1 MEFANQLVDK
11 VGKEYL
17 SYSSIKYA
25 LQDMRL
31 WEMYM
36 AGQLKKES
44 QALYFGSV
52 YDCLLFEPEKY
63 EERFATF
70 DDHEIVA
77 EIGGA
82 KPRTTLKY
90 KKWKKDMET
99 FADTNNL
106 QLVSEEDFAMAIDM
120 INRLDETGLKDSYLT
135 GEVQV
140 EFNSFIGEIPVR
152 GFLDVKGDGFITDS
166 KSCRSVK
173 SFGRDIFSFG
183 YDIQAYIYTSVFP
196 GNDYYWVAQEKSYPY
211 LPALVKATPETIERG
226 KGKFELAINRIMSY
240 LDSDVS
246 TETFYAEF
254 EV

>member
-1 MEFANQLVDK
+1 MEFANKLVNK

-36 AGQLKKES
+36 SGQLKKTS
-44 QALYFGSV
+44 QALSFGSV

-63 EERFATF
+63 EERFVTF
-70 DDHEIVA
+70 DDSEIIK
-77 EIGGA
+77 EIGG
-82 KPRTTLKY
+82 KSPRATSKY
-90 KKWKKDMET
+90 KVWKDELIAQSKERK
-99 FADTNNL
+99 L
-106 QLVSEEDFAMAIDM
+106 EVVSEEDFMMALDM
-120 INRLDETGLKDSYLT
+120 INRLDETGLKDSFLT

-140 EFNSFIGEIPVR
+140 EFNSFIDEVPVR
-152 GFLDVKGDGFITDS
+152 GFLDCKGDTFITDS

-173 SFGRDIFSFG
+173 GFGRDVFSFG

-196 GNDYYWVAQEKSYPY
+196 GHDYYWVAQEKSYPY
-211 LPALVKATPETIERG
+211 LPALVKASEDTLMRG
-226 KGKFELAINRIMSY
+226 KQKYDTAIDRIMSY
-240 LDSDVS
+240 LDSDAP
-246 TETFYAEF
+246 TETFFAQF

>member
-1 MEFANQLVDK
+1 MKFANQLVDK

-44 QALYFGSV
+44 QALSFGSV

-63 EERFATF
+63 DERFVTF
-70 DDHEIVA
+70 DDYDIIQ
-77 EIGGA
+77 EIGGKSPRATA
-82 KPRTTLKY
+82 KYR
-90 KKWKKDMET
+90 KWKQDMSDE
-99 FADTNNL
+99 AKKQGL
-106 QLVSEEDFAMAIDM
+106 EIVSEEDFQVAIDM

-140 EFNSFIGEIPVR
+140 EFNSFIDEIPVR
-152 GFLDVKGDGFITDS
+152 GFLDCKGEGFITDS

-173 SFGRDIFSFG
+173 SFGRDVFSFG

-196 GNDYYWVAQEKSYPY
+196 GNDYYWVAQEKTYPY
-211 LPALVKATPETIERG
+211 LPALVRATPETIERG
-226 KGKFELAINRIMSY
+226 KKKYTMAIDRIMSY
-240 LDSDVS
+240 LDSDAP
-246 TETFYAEF
+246 TETFFAEF